1 MAIDDSN
8 VASRDR
14 TEDILDRRLLILALG
29 MFALGTDS
37 FVFAGILPEIAHH
50 FGVSIGAAGQMTTVY
65 AISYA
70 LLAPVLAA
78 LVAGMP
84 RKRVLLAGL
93 GVFVLANIATA
104 LSPTLGFALLT
115 RVLAGLGAALFS
127 PTASGVGTML
137 VPAERRGFALS
148 IIVAGLTTA
157 TALGTPIGAV
167 IGGLVDW
174 RWTLGFVA
182 ALGAVAFAGVW
193 ALMPEV
199 PLPPAVSLR
208 KRFAPLGDARV
219 GLILATTLLAQIGTF
234 IVYTYFSVVFD
245 RAIGGSATVLGG
257 LLVLWGVAGTLS
269 NLFTGRILDK
279 IGANKVVVAMMVTVM
294 ASLAL
299 MHWTGAH
306 PWTAAIAVTIWGAC
320 CWGVLVP
327 QQYRLV
333 TLMPSMAPLLVGLNT
348 SATYVG
354 VSIAGLLGAAAIP
367 TIGAHRL
374 GFVGS
379 ALLVAALIVSHLA
392 TYRVAAV
399 AKAQDGTAD
408 ARACA

>member
-1 MAIDDSN
+1 
-8 VASRDR
+8 
-14 TEDILDRRLLILALG
+14 

-50 FGVSIGAAGQMTTVY
+50 FDVSIGAAGQMTTVY

-78 LVAGMP
+78 LAAGMP
-84 RKRVLLAGL
+84 RKRVLLVGL
-93 GVFVLANIATA
+93 GLFVVANIATA
-104 LSPTLGFALLT
+104 LAPTLGFALLT
-115 RVLAGLGAALFS
+115 RVVAGFGAALFS
-127 PTASGVGTML
+127 PTASGAATML
-137 VPAERRGFALS
+137 VQPERRGFALS

-208 KRFAPLGDARV
+208 KRFAPLGDPRV
-219 GLILATTLLAQIGTF
+219 GLILTTTLLAQIGTF

-245 RAIGGSATVLGG
+245 RAIGGSAAVLGG
-257 LLVLWGVAGTLS
+257 LLVLWGLAGTLS
-269 NLFTGRILDK
+269 NLFTGRILDRM
-279 IGANKVVVAMMVTVM
+279 GANRVVVAMLTAVTL
-294 ASLAL
+294 SLGL
-299 MHWTGAH
+299 MPWTGAH
-306 PWTAAIAVTIWGAC
+306 LWTAAIAVTLWGAC

-327 QQYRLV
+327 QQFRLV
-333 TLMPSMAPLLVGLNT
+333 TLSPSMAPLLVGLNT

-367 TIGAHRL
+367 SIGAHNL
-374 GFVGS
+374 GYVGS
-379 ALLVAALIVSHLA
+379 GLLVLALIVSYLA
-392 TYRVAAV
+392 TQRVAAV
-399 AKAQDGTAD
+399 AKAQTAG
-408 ARACA
+408 ASAQVCA